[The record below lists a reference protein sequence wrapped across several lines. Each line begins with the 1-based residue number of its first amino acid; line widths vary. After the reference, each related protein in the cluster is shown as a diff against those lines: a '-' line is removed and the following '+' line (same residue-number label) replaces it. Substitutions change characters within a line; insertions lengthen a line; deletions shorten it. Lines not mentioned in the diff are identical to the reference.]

1 VVLQCYLEINLLD
14 VVKACADDERQFVL
28 TAVGELQGTANDE
41 SYFDLAAAMTFCQQR
56 WLMITSPVSMAAG
69 TTLDMAKKK
78 LPRKLEIGAHRQGG
92 GPLIMD
98 DKFAPSSQQ
107 KFLDLCLRKLQDQS
121 FIQSTGFRE
130 AFFRSVEVWRLDPA
144 YIDVTY
150 YLDFSAIEIL
160 ARRSVP
166 GCCLSF
172 PQAAE
177 PFLQKLGFDL
187 KQEDPTPGRQHNG
200 QTGHTPVVCCVV
212 CDRNIATSRAGL
224 CCPRTDVCC
233 SSTPHGKRRD
243 FFSTHF
249 DINYLPENQART
261 EALWET
267 SENGGRAAV
276 WRRKMGHV
284 CGTVL
289 PVKAGSVF
297 SRG

>member
-1 VVLQCYLEINLLD
+1 
-14 VVKACADDERQFVL
+14 
-28 TAVGELQGTANDE
+28 
-41 SYFDLAAAMTFCQQR
+41 
-56 WLMITSPVSMAAG
+56 
-69 TTLDMAKKK
+69 
-78 LPRKLEIGAHRQGG
+78 
-92 GPLIMD
+92 MD

-187 KQEDPTPGRQHNG
+187 KQEDPSRRANSLLTYANLRNKLVHEGRLEAHF
-200 QTGHTPVVCCVV
+200 TERGHRVILKLA
-212 CDRNIATSRAGL
+212 D
-224 CCPRTDVCC
+224 
-233 SSTPHGKRRD
+233 
-243 FFSTHF
+243 
-249 DINYLPENQART
+249 YE
-261 EALWET
+261 EY
-267 SENGGRAAV
+267 
-276 WRRKMGHV
+276 WRRLVSDVLLRVMGFDDGHINWNRW
-284 CGTVL
+284 L
-289 PVKAGSVF
+289 DRMPFRA
-297 SRG
+297 